1 VGDPPRHKNWEPSN
15 IMSRF
20 AGLTPLLAP
29 RSVAVLGASSDPTRI
44 GGRPIAYMR
53 TQGFAGGLYPVNPN
67 RTEIQGLKAYPTVAD
82 LPETP
87 DVAIVAVP
95 AELAAPAI
103 EDLAKRGV
111 KAVVMFTAGFAEMD
125 EAGAAAQAKMVATA
139 RSYGMRIL
147 GPNSL
152 GVFDSRH
159 AYYATFSSSFDSGW
173 PVPGRIGI
181 ASQSGAYGTHLY
193 TLARNRRIGASLC
206 VMTGNEGDVTVGECI
221 GWLAENPEVDV
232 IAVYAEGI
240 REAPGFI
247 AALHAARDA
256 KKPVV
261 MQKVGRSVLGGEAA
275 KSHTASIAGN
285 DAVTEAVMA
294 EFGVYRARNSEEM
307 LDIAHTAT
315 RKIYPVS
322 NSLGV
327 ITVSGGAGVLISDV
341 AESLGLAMPEMPLD
355 AQQKLR
361 ALVPFCAPRNPVDA
375 TAQVSNDVTLV
386 KTFTESMVRD
396 GGYAS
401 VLGFFSMTASS
412 RRWPQI
418 REQLNVVRVE
428 NPDRLYVLSVIVP
441 PERRDELEAD
451 GWVVHEDPTRAVT
464 AIEAMGRFGAA
475 FAARPGDPAPGVPSV
490 KLPAATPSEAEAK
503 RLLAAY
509 GIVSAPEAAC
519 ATRDEAIAAAQRF
532 GFPVVM
538 KILSP
543 DIMHKSEIGGV
554 LLDVTDADAVGSGY
568 TLLLERAAAAA
579 PDARIEGVLVA
590 KQLKGGVE
598 CILGIHR
605 DPVFGPMAMFGLGG
619 IFVEV
624 MKDVVFRRCPFGVDT
639 AETMIRSI
647 KGAPLLLGARG
658 RKTADIKALA
668 EMLSRLSA
676 FAVAA
681 GDRLQS
687 IDLNP
692 VFAMPEGEGAFAVDA
707 VIEVGVTPHP

>member
-1 VGDPPRHKNWEPSN
+1 
-15 IMSRF
+15 M
-20 AGLTPLLAP
+20 LA
-29 RSVAVLGASSDPTRI
+29 
-44 GGRPIAYMR
+44 
-53 TQGFAGGLYPVNPN
+53 QGFQGGLYPINPN
-67 RTEIQGLKAYPTVAD
+67 RSEVQGLKAYPSIAD

-87 DVAIVAVP
+87 DVAIVAVA
-95 AELAAPAI
+95 AEVAAPAVQ
-103 EDLAKRGV
+103 ELGKRGV
-111 KAVVMFTAGFAEMD
+111 KAIVMFTAGFAEMD
-125 EAGAAAQAKMVATA
+125 ESGEVAQTKMVATA

-147 GPNSL
+147 GPNCL
-152 GVFDSRH
+152 GVFDARRS
-159 AYYATFSSSFDSGW
+159 YYATFSSSFDSGW

-193 TLARNRRIGASLC
+193 TLARNRGIGASLC
-206 VMTGNEGDVTVGECI
+206 VMTGNEADVTVGECI

-240 REAPGFI
+240 REASGLI
-247 AALHAARDA
+247 AALEAARAA

-261 MQKVGRSVLGGEAA
+261 MQKVGRSELGTKAA
-275 KSHTASIAGN
+275 KSHTASIAGD

-315 RKIYPVS
+315 RKIYPAG
-322 NSLGV
+322 NTLGV

-341 AESLGLAMPEMPLD
+341 AESLGLSMPEMPAA
-355 AQQKLR
+355 AQQRLR
-361 ALVPFCAPRNPVDA
+361 DLVPFCAPRNPVDA

-396 GGYAS
+396 GGYSS

-412 RRWPQI
+412 RRWPSI
-418 REQLNVVRVE
+418 REQLNAVKTE

-441 PERRDELEAD
+441 PDRRDELEAD

-464 AIEAMGRFGAA
+464 AIDAMGRYGAA
-475 FAARPGDPAPGVPSV
+475 FAAPTGAPPPAMPAVT
-490 KLPAATPSEAEAK
+490 LPAKNPSEAEAK
-503 RLLAAY
+503 RLLAVA
-509 GIVSAPEAAC
+509 GIASAPEAEC
-519 ATRDEAIAAAQRF
+519 ATPDAAVVAAERF
-532 GFPVVM
+532 GYPVVM

-543 DIMHKSEIGGV
+543 DIVHKSEIGGV
-554 LLDVTDADAVGSGY
+554 LLNVSDANAVREGFIQ
-568 TLLLERAAAAA
+568 LLERAKFAVPTAQL
-579 PDARIEGVLVA
+579 DGVLVA

-624 MKDVVFRRCPFGVDT
+624 LKDVVFRRCPFGADV

-647 KGAPLLLGARG
+647 KGAPLLFGARG
-658 RKTADIKALA
+658 SKPADVKALA
-668 EMLSRLSA
+668 GTLARLSA

-681 GDRLQS
+681 GPRLQS

-692 VFAMPEGEGAFAVDA
+692 VFAMPDGEGAFAVDA
-707 VIEVGVTPHP
+707 VIEIGD

>member
-1 VGDPPRHKNWEPSN
+1 
-15 IMSRF
+15 MSRF

-29 RSVAVLGASSDPTRI
+29 RSVAVLGASSDATRI

-53 TQGFAGGLYPVNPN
+53 AQGFSGGLYPVNPN
-67 RTEIQGLKAYPTVAD
+67 RTEIQGLKAYPSVAD

-95 AELAAPAI
+95 ADLAAPAI
-103 EDLAKRGV
+103 ADLAKRGV

-125 EAGAAAQAKMVATA
+125 DAGAVAQAKMVATA
-139 RSYGMRIL
+139 RASGMRIL
-147 GPNSL
+147 GPNCL
-152 GVFDSRH
+152 GVFDARRS
-159 AYYATFSSSFDSGW
+159 YYATFSSSFDSGW

-193 TLARNRRIGASLC
+193 TLARNRGIGASLC

-240 REAPGFI
+240 REAPGLI
-247 AALHAARDA
+247 AALEAARAA

-261 MQKVGRSVLGGEAA
+261 MQKVGRSELGTKAA
-275 KSHTASIAGN
+275 KSHTASIAGD

-294 EFGVYRARNSEEM
+294 EFGVFRARNSEEM

-315 RKIYPVS
+315 RKIYPVK

-341 AESLGLAMPEMPLD
+341 AESLGLPMPEMPLA

-464 AIEAMGRFGAA
+464 AIDAMGRYGAA
-475 FAARPGDPAPGVPSV
+475 FNVPPADAAPVVPTV

-503 RLLAAY
+503 RLLAEA
-509 GIVSAPEAAC
+509 GILSAPEAAC
-519 ATRDEAIAAAQRF
+519 ATANDAVAAAERF

-543 DIMHKSEIGGV
+543 DIVHKSEIGGV
-554 LLDVTDADAVGSGY
+554 LLDIADTEAVRSGFD
-568 TLLLERAAAAA
+568 LLLQRARAAAPA
-579 PDARIEGVLVA
+579 ARIEGVLVA

-624 MKDVVFRRCPFGVDT
+624 LKDVVFHRCPFGPDT
-639 AETMIRSI
+639 AEAMIRSI

-658 RKTADIKALA
+658 RKQADVRALA

-676 FAVAA
+676 FAVVA
-681 GDRLQS
+681 GERLQS

-692 VFAMPEGEGAFAVDA
+692 VFAMPENEGAFAVDA
-707 VIEVGVTPHP
+707 VIEINEALV